1 MPRQVA
7 PLTNTQVTK
16 AKPKEREYNLAD
28 GHGLY
33 LRIKPNGSKLWLF
46 NYQAPFTKKRSN
58 ISFGK
63 FPEVSIANAR
73 REREIC
79 RELLANDV
87 DPKHARAAKENAQ
100 IEAHANTLRSVA
112 ERWFKV
118 KSPELT
124 KGYAEDIWNSLE
136 NHLFPK
142 LGNRPVHQIL
152 PRDIIANLE
161 PLQDAGKLE
170 LVKRLCQRLNMIID
184 YAVIVDLLDENRL
197 VRVGKAF
204 KNPRKVHL
212 PSIKPAELPELM
224 AAIEG
229 ASIRPTTRALMLWQL
244 HTMVRPSEAAGA
256 RWDEIDLNE
265 QIWVIPSERMKRRRE
280 HVVPL
285 TAQALAL
292 LETIKPLSWHR
303 EFVFPSDRNP
313 RQHSSSATVNM
324 ALRRMGFQGRLVSHG
339 FRSLAST
346 SLNENGFDPD
356 LIESALAHQDKNL
369 TRAAYNRTDYV
380 ERRREMM
387 QWWSARLEN
396 LHKGVGANSTDIT

>member
-28 GHGLY
+28 GQGLY
-33 LRIKPNGSKLWLF
+33 VRIKPNGSKLWLF

-100 IEAHANTLRSVA
+100 VEAHANTLRSVA

-136 NHLFPK
+136 NHFFPK
-142 LGNRPVHQIL
+142 LANRPVHQIL
-152 PRDIIANLE
+152 PRDIIENLE

-170 LVKRLCQRLNMIID
+170 LVKRLCQRLNMIMD

-204 KNPRKVHL
+204 KNPRKEHL
-212 PSIKPAELPELM
+212 PSIKPNELPELM
-224 AAIEG
+224 AAIKG

-244 HTMVRPSEAAGA
+244 HTMIRPSEAAGA

-265 QIWVIPSERMKRRRE
+265 QIWIIPPERMKRRRE

-292 LETIKPLSWHR
+292 LETMRPISWHR

-313 RQHSSSATVNM
+313 RQPSNSATVNM

-346 SLNENGFDPD
+346 SLNDNGFDPD
-356 LIESALAHQDKNL
+356 LIEVALAHQDKNM
-369 TRAAYNRTDYV
+369 TRAAYNRSDYL

-387 QWWSARLEN
+387 NWWSETI
-396 LHKGVGANSTDIT
+396 VGA